1 MALLGTAVEGNFF
14 TFGVGDELGLIET
27 GLVVGTGVLTD
38 FTTLLLFD
46 GLVLELPGALLT
58 AIGIL
63 VGETDKL

>member
-1 MALLGTAVEGNFF
+1 MALLGTAVGGNFF
-14 TFGVGDELGLIET
+14 TFDVGDELGLIET